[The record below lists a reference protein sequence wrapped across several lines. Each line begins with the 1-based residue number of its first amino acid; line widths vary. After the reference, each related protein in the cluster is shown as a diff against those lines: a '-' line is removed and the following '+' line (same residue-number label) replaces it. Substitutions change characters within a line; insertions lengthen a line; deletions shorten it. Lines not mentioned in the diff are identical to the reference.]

1 MQGLVLKVAGQ
12 LFTVKDI
19 ASSQLFECKVRG
31 KLRLKELKTT
41 AIVVVGD
48 WVEFVP
54 TQDREGV
61 IEAILSRKNYMI
73 RRSTNLSKEA
83 HVLAAN
89 IDVALLVV
97 CLSRPCTNFEF
108 IDRFLA
114 SAEAYKIP
122 AALVVNKVDEYTE
135 QEHELLNE
143 CKKIYLPIGYPV
155 YEVSAKTGLGMD
167 QLRADMKG
175 KIVLLSGNSGVGK
188 STLINAWAP
197 HLAARTGKIS
207 DYHNKGKHTTTY
219 SEIFELDE
227 DTYLIDTP
235 GIKGFGLVDIAP
247 HELFHYFPD
256 IFAYA
261 SNCKYYN
268 CTHIHE
274 PGCEVIKAFE
284 EGKIHSGRY
293 YNYVK
298 MLLGDEGKYR

>member
-12 LFTVKDI
+12 LFTVKDK
-19 ASSQLFECKVRG
+19 ASLQLFECKVRG

-54 TQDREGV
+54 TQDGEGV
-61 IEAILSRKNYMI
+61 IEGVLARKNYMI

-89 IDVALLVV
+89 IDVALMVV

-122 AALVVNKVDEYTE
+122 VALVVNKVDEYSE

-155 YEVSAKTGLGMD
+155 YEVSARTGLGMD
-167 QLRADMKG
+167 QLKTDMKG

-219 SEIFELDE
+219 SEIFELDQ

-247 HELFHYFPD
+247 QELFHYFPD

-284 EGKIHSGRY
+284 EGKIHPGRY